1 MKYAR
6 KMMVVPYST
15 PVGSSADAQN
25 VNMSVALMKN
35 IPNNDKN
42 KLYNQSLSKLREL
55 SETLRPEDKFKETVS
70 KLIENIEEEVK
81 KDNFDTEDINEIEKK
96 ELQENASKK
105 VKDYSSKT
113 NQEINSKKRSKKYLS
128 RELKGLN
135 IENIIK
141 NDDKPY
147 TRSQKLENIVNE
159 VKADNALKK
168 PTALKILPS
177 AHDDEEEFNF
187 ELEPSF
193 IDNALNTAINLSK
206 IEDDNDKI
214 TTANEPK
221 NLKHLTEVNKINDK
235 QKITNLKE
243 KIILDKKSINRDKN
257 RNINNYDD
265 DDEDDNDNFVD
276 VDDNLDFDDNQ
287 KAAAVKINQN
297 LQDLVNKS
305 ITEFGT
311 DDVVKVLRNRSVR
324 SIKQLKLRPK
334 PYSPH
339 PREKSKATTSL
350 FTTKLK

>member
-1 MKYAR
+1 M
-6 KMMVVPYST
+6 
-15 PVGSSADAQN
+15 
-25 VNMSVALMKN
+25 
-35 IPNNDKN
+35 
-42 KLYNQSLSKLREL
+42 
-55 SETLRPEDKFKETVS
+55 
-70 KLIENIEEEVK
+70 
-81 KDNFDTEDINEIEKK
+81 
-96 ELQENASKK
+96 
-105 VKDYSSKT
+105 
-113 NQEINSKKRSKKYLS
+113 
-128 RELKGLN
+128 
-135 IENIIK
+135 
-141 NDDKPY
+141 
-147 TRSQKLENIVNE
+147 
-159 VKADNALKK
+159 
-168 PTALKILPS
+168 
-177 AHDDEEEFNF
+177 NF

-221 NLKHLTEVNKINDK
+221 NLKHLDEVNKINDK

-243 KIILDKKSINRDKN
+243 KIILDKKLERKSYKSINQDKN
-257 RNINNYDD
+257 WNINNYDD
-265 DDEDDNDNFVD
+265 DDEDDNDNCVD

-287 KAAAVKINQN
+287 KAAAVKIKQN

-350 FTTKLK
+350 FTTKLKWFQKYFFLYYF